1 MSFKEEE
8 TPSVPGADAPGPG
21 LGETASI
28 FSLPSKGCVML
39 FAVGLAVGLMVVA
52 LAVRYELRSALYGIS
67 LSNGVEVLVN
77 QETYGS
83 IVRRFQTLTE
93 PDDLVRWDDAVLDTL
108 RPERP
113 REWRFL
119 VQSLPYRVAPTRV
132 VRRRVRR
139 TQAVKR

>member
-28 FSLPSKGCVML
+28 FSKPGKGCVML

-52 LAVRYELRSALYGIS
+52 LAVRYELRSALYETS